1 MPSDVTNYQK
11 IFSHIMKFKIRILFT
26 AIFAFSLIHS
36 YAQEMTADSLTDLLG
51 IYEKLDEYVPDDV
64 TFTTEDG
71 EQVNFKSLI
80 DKPTVLTLVYFTCPG
95 ICSPLLDG
103 IADVINKTDLEL
115 GKDYQ
120 VLTVSFNDKETYQL
134 AKAKKK
140 NYVKQVKKDIDESQW
155 LWMVGDSANIMKLT
169 KSLGYQFK
177 RDGDDF
183 IHAAAIMVLS
193 PDGKIT
199 RYLYGTYFLPFD
211 LKMALV
217 EAQQGKSGPTIN
229 KILNYC
235 FSYDPEGKKYVFNI
249 TKVAG
254 TIIIV
259 FAVGLLL
266 FLILNKKRRLHPKH
280 SN

>member
-1 MPSDVTNYQK
+1 MIQTNKFTFSLHMRLLYTILLIS
-11 IFSHIMKFKIRILFT
+11 IFSN
-26 AIFAFSLIHS
+26 AFAQE
-36 YAQEMTADSLTDLLG
+36 QEMTSDSLMNLLG
-51 IYEKLDEYVPDDV
+51 IYEKLDEYVPDSV
-64 TFTTEDG
+64 YFTTEDG
-71 EQVNFKSLI
+71 EEVNFKSLI

-103 IADVINKTDLEL
+103 IAEVIGKTDMEL

-120 VLTVSFNDKETYQL
+120 VLTVSFNEKETYQL
-134 AKAKKK
+134 AKDKKK
-140 NYVKQVKKDIDESQW
+140 NYVKQVDKEIDESQW
-155 LWMVGDSANIMKLT
+155 LWMVGDSTNIAKLT
-169 KSLGYQFK
+169 QSVGYQFK
-177 RDGDDF
+177 REGQDF

-193 PDGKIT
+193 PKGKVT
-199 RYLYGTYFLPFD
+199 RYLYGTYYLPFD
-211 LKMALV
+211 LKMAIV
-217 EAQQGKSGPTIN
+217 EAEQGRSGPTIN

-259 FAVGLLL
+259 FALGLLA
-266 FLILNKKRRLHPKH
+266 FLIFSKKRRLHPKS

>member
-1 MPSDVTNYQK
+1 
-11 IFSHIMKFKIRILFT
+11 
-26 AIFAFSLIHS
+26 
-36 YAQEMTADSLTDLLG
+36 MTADSLNDLLG
-51 IYEKLDEYVPDDV
+51 IYEKLDEYVPDDLQ
-64 TFTTEDG
+64 FTTENG
-71 EQVNFKSLI
+71 ELVNFKSLI

-103 IADVINKTDLEL
+103 IADVISKNDLVL

-120 VLTVSFNDKETYQL
+120 VLTVSFNDKETYEL
-134 AKAKKK
+134 AKSKKK
-140 NYVKQVKKDIDESQW
+140 NYVKQVSKDIDESSW
-155 LWMVGDSANIMKLT
+155 LWMVGDSANIAKLT
-169 KSLGYQFK
+169 QSLGYRFK

-193 PDGKIT
+193 PDGKVT

-217 EAQQGKSGPTIN
+217 EAAQGKSGPTIN

-235 FSYDPEGKKYVFNI
+235 FSYDPAGKKYVFNI

-259 FAVGLLL
+259 FALSFLL
-266 FLILNKKRRLHPKH
+266 FLIFNKKRRLHPSK
-280 SN
+280 NQI

>member
-1 MPSDVTNYQK
+1 MILTNK
-11 IFSHIMKFKIRILFT
+11 RFFSLPMKFFYTILLLSV
-26 AIFAFSLIHS
+26 FSVSL
-36 YAQEMTADSLTDLLG
+36 AQEQEMTADSLMSLLG
-51 IYEKLDEYVPDDV
+51 IYEKLDEYVPDELY
-64 TFTTEDG
+64 FTTEDG
-71 EQVNFKSLI
+71 EEVNFKSLI

-103 IADVINKTDLEL
+103 IADVISKTDMEL

-120 VLTVSFNDKETYQL
+120 VLTVSFNEKETYQL
-134 AKAKKK
+134 AKSKKK
-140 NYVKQVKKDIDESQW
+140 NYVKQVDKEIDESQW
-155 LWMVGDSANIMKLT
+155 LWMVGDSTNIAKLT
-169 KSLGYQFK
+169 QSVGYQFK
-177 RDGDDF
+177 REGQDF

-193 PDGKIT
+193 PKGKIT

-211 LKMALV
+211 LKMAIV
-217 EAQQGKSGPTIN
+217 EAEQGRSGPTIN

-259 FAVGLLL
+259 FALGLLT
-266 FLILNKKRRLHPKH
+266 FLIFNKKRRLHPKS

>member
-1 MPSDVTNYQK
+1 MPAQVNNLIHHFLSR
-11 IFSHIMKFKIRILFT
+11 MKQLFT
-26 AIFAFSLIHS
+26 IALVFLTFHSFSQES
-36 YAQEMTADSLTDLLG
+36 EMTADSLTNLLG
-51 IYEKLDEYVPDDV
+51 IYEKLDEYVPNDLI
-64 TFTTEDG
+64 FTNEDG

-103 IADVINKTDLEL
+103 IAEVISKTDLEL

-134 AKAKKK
+134 AKSKKK
-140 NYVKQVKKDIDESQW
+140 NYVKQVTKEIDDSNW
-155 LWMVGDSANIMKLT
+155 KWMVGDSTNIARLT
-169 KSLGYQFK
+169 QSLGYRFK

-249 TKVAG
+249 TKVSG

-259 FAVGLLL
+259 FALSFLL
-266 FLILNKKRRLHPKH
+266 FMIFSKKRRVQPSKH
-280 SN
+280 

>member
-1 MPSDVTNYQK
+1 MIQTNKFTFSLHMRLLYTILLIS
-11 IFSHIMKFKIRILFT
+11 IFSN
-26 AIFAFSLIHS
+26 AFAQE
-36 YAQEMTADSLTDLLG
+36 QEMTSDSLMNLLG
-51 IYEKLDEYVPDDV
+51 IYEKLDEYVPDSV
-64 TFTTEDG
+64 YFTTENG
-71 EQVNFKSLI
+71 EEVNFKSLI

-103 IADVINKTDLEL
+103 IAEVIGKTDMEL

-120 VLTVSFNDKETYQL
+120 VLTVSFNEKETYQL
-134 AKAKKK
+134 AKDKKK
-140 NYVKQVKKDIDESQW
+140 NYVKQVDKEIDESQW
-155 LWMVGDSANIMKLT
+155 LWMVGDSTNIAKLT
-169 KSLGYQFK
+169 QSVGYQFK
-177 RDGDDF
+177 REGQDF

-193 PDGKIT
+193 PKGKVT
-199 RYLYGTYFLPFD
+199 RYLYGTYYLPFD
-211 LKMALV
+211 LKMAIV
-217 EAQQGKSGPTIN
+217 EAEQGRSGPTIN

-259 FAVGLLL
+259 FALGLLA
-266 FLILNKKRRLHPKH
+266 FLIFSKKRRLHPKS